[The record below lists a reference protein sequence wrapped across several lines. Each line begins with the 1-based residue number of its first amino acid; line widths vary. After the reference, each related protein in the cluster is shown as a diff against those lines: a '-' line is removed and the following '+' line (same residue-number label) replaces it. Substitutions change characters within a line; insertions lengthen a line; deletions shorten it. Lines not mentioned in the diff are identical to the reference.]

1 MSKKKKRKQKE
12 NQILFKQMVGAC
24 VIFVL
29 FLITMICFAI
39 IVKG

>member
-1 MSKKKKRKQKE
+1 MSKKKKQKE

-29 FLITMICFAI
+29 FLMTIICFTI
-39 IVKG
+39 IVRG